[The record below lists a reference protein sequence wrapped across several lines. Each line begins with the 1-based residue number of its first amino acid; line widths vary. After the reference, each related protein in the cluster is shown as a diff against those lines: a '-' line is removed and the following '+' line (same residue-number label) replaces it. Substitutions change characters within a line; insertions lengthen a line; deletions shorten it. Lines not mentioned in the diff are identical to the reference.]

1 MRDRPLLYLC
11 LVIAAAVMLSV
22 LCGGERF
29 VRELRP
35 SALERSV
42 PEGDIA
48 AVIGRVYRIEQKENC
63 QALYLEKNFV
73 KYRKKTE
80 REQSCRE
87 GSVQGEAYREQS
99 VREEAN
105 QEESF
110 QESRIIIYT
119 DSEIQFQIG
128 NRVEAKGEVSFFQGA
143 RNPGNFDQKRYYQI
157 LDIHGMIWA
166 EDIRIVDT
174 GVRKWKARLENFR
187 KRWIEILLSNFGE
200 EDGGVMGAVMLGE
213 KSEVDQELKT
223 LYQVNGIGHI
233 IAISGLHLSFI
244 GIGMYKLLRRITG
257 SYPVGGIFGI
267 LFLMLYILMIGFTV
281 SAVRALVMF
290 LFRVGADMA
299 GRHYDAPTA
308 LSAAAVVVLVWRPLS
323 LYDGG
328 FWLSFG
334 AVLAILAVVPVVQE
348 GISMCVL
355 HNNGQ
360 KMKVKMKMKMKTKT
374 KTKAIV
380 QEDISVYASC
390 TTNVLHSGSVQVPDN
405 RKEETQSCLRK
416 NRKGETQSSP
426 GQNRE
431 DGFLSGYLMGVW
443 GHVWQVII
451 QGLTASA
458 GINLIILPILLYYF
472 FEFPLY
478 SFILNLF
485 VIPLMSV
492 LLFLGM
498 AGSLFALWFA
508 PVSALLF
515 WICSKILW
523 IYKMSCEI
531 TLGLPGARLVIGRP
545 DLWKI
550 VVYYG
555 ILFLGLIWLRYIILS
570 VKMQEEQKERE
581 DPAEQRNRRNQRKQ
595 REAQSGSFNG
605 NVASIGQIEF
615 CRDSK
620 NRKKKQIAVF
630 FLWAVG
636 IMILTARFGEAGKLT
651 TVVLDVGQ
659 GDGIFMKGPEGN
671 TYLVDGGSS
680 DVKKVGQY
688 RLEPFLKSRGVGKL
702 DYVLIS
708 HGDSDHMNGVDELIG
723 RQEIS
728 VKIGTLVLPV
738 KEVWDEALTGLA
750 RKARKHGIR
759 VVVIKPGQSIREGDM
774 VITCMQPGNMEIK
787 SENAESRR
795 ESAVPGTGN
804 EGLESGNE
812 ASMVL
817 AVQYG
822 PFDLLL
828 TGDVEGEG
836 ENQITKQLEE
846 RYPDCTWEILKVAH
860 HGSKNSSTEEF
871 LRLVRPAYAL
881 ISAGQEN
888 RYGHPHQET
897 IERLADVG
905 SKIYSTQENGA
916 IIVEVE
922 NGEILRMERWQR

>member
-1 MRDRPLLYLC
+1 MKNRPLCSVC
-11 LVIAAAVMLSV
+11 LFFCLLVCIGTV
-22 LCGGERF
+22 CGGKKL

-35 SALERSV
+35 SAAEQNLRGKETVYVS
-42 PEGDIA
+42 
-48 AVIGRVYRIEQKENC
+48 GRVYQKADKEKYQVIYLKNNSITYQQQPLRESKLIIYDEKKKNVRIGDTLMIC
-63 QALYLEKNFV
+63 
-73 KYRKKTE
+73 
-80 REQSCRE
+80 
-87 GSVQGEAYREQS
+87 GEAGFF
-99 VREEAN
+99 
-105 QEESF
+105 ES
-110 QESRIIIYT
+110 
-119 DSEIQFQIG
+119 
-128 NRVEAKGEVSFFQGA
+128 A
-143 RNPGNFDQKRYYQI
+143 RNPGNFDIKQYYRKQN
-157 LDIHGMIWA
+157 IHVKIWA
-166 EDIRIVDT
+166 EDIQKQNDAPYT
-174 GVRKWKARLENFR
+174 CYENMKNTLYQFKQAWKEHLC
-187 KRWIEILLSNFGE
+187 KVLGD
-200 EDGGVMGAVMLGE
+200 EDGNLLAAMLLGE
-213 KSEVDQELKT
+213 KEQLDEEIRG

-233 IAISGLHLSFI
+233 LAISGLHLSFI
-244 GIGMYKLLRRITG
+244 GVGMYKLLRRLTG
-257 SYPVGGIFGI
+257 SYPAGGAFGV
-267 LFLMLYILMIGFTV
+267 LFLALYLLMIGCTV
-281 SAVRALVMF
+281 SAVRAFVMF
-290 LFRVGADMA
+290 LFRVGADVA

-308 LSAAAVVVLVWRPLS
+308 LSAAAAVVFAWRPLS

-328 FWLSFG
+328 FWMSFG
-334 AVLAILAVVPVVQE
+334 AVLAILAVVPTVQE
-348 GISMCVL
+348 EICTCIL
-355 HNNGQ
+355 HSNGR
-360 KMKVKMKMKMKTKT
+360 KMKIIAQK
-374 KTKAIV
+374 
-380 QEDISVYASC
+380 DIPLHASHS
-390 TTNVLHSGSVQVPDN
+390 TNVSYNDLVGVTGS
-405 RKEETQSCLRK
+405 
-416 NRKGETQSSP
+416 RKGETQSSP
-426 GQNRE
+426 RQNRE
-431 DGFLSGYLMGVW
+431 DGFLYEQVMGVW
-443 GHVWQVII
+443 GYVWRVIL
-451 QGLTASA
+451 QGLTASI
-458 GINLIILPILLYYF
+458 GINLAIFPILLYYF

-636 IMILTARFGEAGKLT
+636 IMILTIRFGESGKLT
-651 TVVLDVGQ
+651 TAVLDMGQ

>member
-1 MRDRPLLYLC
+1 MVFVSDVVYSYDW
-11 LVIAAAVMLSV
+11 VYGI
-22 LCGGERF
+22 CGAGAGD
-29 VRELRP
+29 V
-35 SALERSV
+35 SV
-42 PEGDIA
+42 P
-48 AVIGRVYRIEQKENC
+48 C
-63 QALYLEKNFV
+63 
-73 KYRKKTE
+73 
-80 REQSCRE
+80 
-87 GSVQGEAYREQS
+87 
-99 VREEAN
+99 
-105 QEESF
+105 
-110 QESRIIIYT
+110 
-119 DSEIQFQIG
+119 
-128 NRVEAKGEVSFFQGA
+128 
-143 RNPGNFDQKRYYQI
+143 
-157 LDIHGMIWA
+157 
-166 EDIRIVDT
+166 
-174 GVRKWKARLENFR
+174 
-187 KRWIEILLSNFGE
+187 
-200 EDGGVMGAVMLGE
+200 
-213 KSEVDQELKT
+213 
-223 LYQVNGIGHI
+223 
-233 IAISGLHLSFI
+233 
-244 GIGMYKLLRRITG
+244 
-257 SYPVGGIFGI
+257 VGG
-267 LFLMLYILMIGFTV
+267 
-281 SAVRALVMF
+281 
-290 LFRVGADMA
+290 GADMT

-334 AVLAILAVVPVVQE
+334 AVLAILVVVQGVFNRTE
-348 GISMCVL
+348 SVSPAKECVMGRRAVY
-355 HNNGQ
+355 NNGRHR
-360 KMKVKMKMKMKTKT
+360 KTSLC
-374 KTKAIV
+374 V
-380 QEDISVYASC
+380 REDVSVHTSC
-390 TTNVLHSGSVQVPDN
+390 GANVLHSSLAGMAGVRMADVRNSRKQNAEDSPLSVYFMGAW
-405 RKEETQSCLRK
+405 E
-416 NRKGETQSSP
+416 RKGQMI
-426 GQNRE
+426 
-431 DGFLSGYLMGVW
+431 L
-443 GHVWQVII
+443 

-458 GINLIILPILLYYF
+458 GINLVILPILLYYF

-498 AGSLFALWFA
+498 AGSLSALWFS
-508 PVSALLF
+508 PVSAVLF
-515 WICSKILW
+515 WMCSKILW

-531 TLGLPGARLVIGRP
+531 TLHLPGARLVIGRP
-545 DLWKI
+545 DLWQI

-581 DPAEQRNRRNQRKQ
+581 DPADQRNRRNQRKQ

-636 IMILTARFGEAGKLT
+636 IMILTVRFGEAGKLT

-680 DVKKVGQY
+680 DAKKVGQY
-688 RLEPFLKSRGVGKL
+688 RLEPFLKSQGVGRL

-774 VITCMQPGNMEIK
+774 VITCIQPGNMEIK

-822 PFDLLL
+822 QFDLLL

-836 ENQITKQLEE
+836 ENQLTKQLEE
-846 RYPDCTWEILKVAH
+846 RYPDCMWEILKVAH

-871 LRLVRPAYAL
+871 LRLVRPAHAL
-881 ISAGQEN
+881 ISAGKEN

-905 SKIYSTQENGA
+905 SKIYSTQENEA

>member
-1 MRDRPLLYLC
+1 MKERAWRPVCLEAIKNRPLLSVC
-11 LVIAAAVMLSV
+11 LVVLALITAAVLR
-22 LCGGERF
+22 GEERL

-35 SALERSV
+35 SPLESAV
-42 PEGDIA
+42 PPDETVTVQGQ
-48 AVIGRVYRIEQKENC
+48 VYRIENKNEIQV
-63 QALYLEKNFV
+63 LYLKNNSIQYQ
-73 KYRKKTE
+73 K
-80 REQSCRE
+80 QL
-87 GSVQGEAYREQS
+87 
-99 VREEAN
+99 
-105 QEESF
+105 F
-110 QESRIIIYT
+110 QESRMIIYA
-119 DSEIQFQIG
+119 DPDLQIDMGNKVRAEGKVSYFQ
-128 NRVEAKGEVSFFQGA
+128 NA

-157 LDIHGMIWA
+157 QDIHCRVWA
-166 EDIRIVDT
+166 DTCWAVDQR
-174 GVRKWKARLENFR
+174 VWKWRNRLADFREIWKASLISALGRE
-187 KRWIEILLSNFGE
+187 EGAALSA
-200 EDGGVMGAVMLGE
+200 MLLGE
-213 KSEVDQELKT
+213 KAEMDQELKS
-223 LYQVNGIGHI
+223 LYQVNGIGHLYC
-233 IAISGLHLSFI
+233 ISGLHLSFI

-308 LSAAAVVVLVWRPLS
+308 FSAAAVVVLLWRPLS

-355 HNNGQ
+355 HSNGQ
-360 KMKVKMKMKMKTKT
+360 KMKV

-380 QEDISVYASC
+380 QEDISLYASC
-390 TTNVLHSGSVQVPDN
+390 STNVLHSGSVQVPDN

-416 NRKGETQSSP
+416 NRKGETQCSP

-458 GINLIILPILLYYF
+458 GINLVILPILLYYF

-498 AGSLFALWFA
+498 AGSLSALWFA

-531 TLGLPGARLVIGRP
+531 TLGLPGARLVIGKP
-545 DLWKI
+545 DLWRI
-550 VVYYG
+550 AVYYG
-555 ILFLGLIWLRYIILS
+555 ILFLGLILLRYIILL
-570 VKMQEEQKERE
+570 VKTQEEHKVK
-581 DPAEQRNRRNQRKQ
+581 DNQVDWR
-595 REAQSGSFNG
+595 
-605 NVASIGQIEF
+605 
-615 CRDSK
+615 

-636 IMILTARFGEAGKLT
+636 IMILTIRFGESGKLT
-651 TVVLDVGQ
+651 TAVLDMGQ

-688 RLEPFLKSRGVGKL
+688 RLESFLKSQGVGKL

-708 HGDSDHMNGVDELIG
+708 HGDSDHMNGVEELIE
-723 RQEIS
+723 RQDIG

-738 KEVWDEALTGLA
+738 IEVWDEALEELA
-750 RKARKHGIR
+750 GKARNHGIR
-759 VVVIKPGQSIREGDM
+759 VVVIEPGQSIREGEM
-774 VITCMQPGNMEIK
+774 AISCIQPGNMEIK
-787 SENAESRR
+787 SEDAESRQ
-795 ESAVPGTGN
+795 ENDVFGTGN
-804 EGLESGNE
+804 PRLESGNE

-817 AVQYG
+817 AVRYG
-822 PFDLLL
+822 KFDMLL

-836 ENQITKQLEE
+836 EMQLTKQLEE
-846 RYPDCTWEILKVAH
+846 TYPDCTWEVLKVAH
-860 HGSKNSSTEEF
+860 HGSKT
-871 LRLVRPAYAL
+871 R
-881 ISAGQEN
+881 
-888 RYGHPHQET
+888 
-897 IERLADVG
+897 
-905 SKIYSTQENGA
+905 
-916 IIVEVE
+916 
-922 NGEILRMERWQR
+922 RMKKCSD